1 MDYPANS
8 PFTIHDSRFTI
19 HHSRIT
25 NHSTTMNLTERI
37 NADMKDAL
45 KSGRKL
51 ELETLRTIRAGIL
64 DIEKKKIGTVLTEE
78 DELGVLTIAAKKRR
92 EAIDLY
98 RQAGR
103 DELVEQETLELDVIM
118 RYLPQPLTDAEIEA
132 LVAETIAATGAVDM
146 KDLGKVM
153 GPVVKAT
160 KGKADGSA
168 IQAVVRRLLGG
179 A

>member
-1 MDYPANS
+1 MSLSD
-8 PFTIHDSRFTI
+8 
-19 HHSRIT
+19 
-25 NHSTTMNLTERI
+25 RI
-37 NADMKDAL
+37 NSAMKEAM
-45 KSGRKL
+45 KAGRKL

-64 DIEKKKIGTVLTEE
+64 DIEKKKVGTVLTEE
-78 DELGVLTIAAKKRR
+78 DELAVLTAAAKKRR
-92 EAIDLY
+92 EAIEQY
-98 RQAGR
+98 RNAGR
-103 DELVEQETLELDVIM
+103 EELAAQEQGELEIIM
-118 RYLPQPLTDAEIEA
+118 QYLPQPLTEAEIEA
-132 LVAETIAATGAVDM
+132 LVKETIERTGAVDM

>member
-1 MDYPANS
+1 
-8 PFTIHDSRFTI
+8 
-19 HHSRIT
+19 
-25 NHSTTMNLTERI
+25 
-37 NADMKDAL
+37 MKEAM
-45 KSGRKL
+45 KAGRKL

-64 DIEKKKIGTVLTEE
+64 DIEKKKVGTVLTEE
-78 DELGVLTIAAKKRR
+78 DELAVLTAAAKKRR
-92 EAIDLY
+92 EAIEQY
-98 RQAGR
+98 RNAGR
-103 DELVEQETLELDVIM
+103 EELAAQEASELEIIM
-118 RYLPQPLTDAEIEA
+118 QYLPQPLTEAEIET
-132 LVAETIAATGAVDM
+132 LVKETIAATGAVDM